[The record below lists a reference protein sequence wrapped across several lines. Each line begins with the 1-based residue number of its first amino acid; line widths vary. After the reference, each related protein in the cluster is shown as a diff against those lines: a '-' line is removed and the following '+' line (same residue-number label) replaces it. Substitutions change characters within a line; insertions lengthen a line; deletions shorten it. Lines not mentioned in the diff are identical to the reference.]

1 MDIKLE
7 FLKDFS
13 LKPVD
18 VVAPQRK
25 KQVVKLPDTAD
36 IRVFSNGRIFPS
48 VSFATANG
56 IEYQNREVLPDG
68 KFIINGNGID
78 IWSSKDWAMTEGLPQ
93 DLLFCAVIAKAEPKV
108 DVWGSTNYEE
118 DNSPKGSVYTQGAAT
133 FGKNSL
139 LDMLADV
146 YGVNWDNTDY
156 VDMKISPEILA
167 VENGVYHIPKK
178 VMSGKHKGEATY
190 VRRTNIVINPI
201 IVEHVE
207 EKKATTA
214 PTKIAEAVPEEAPKL
229 DQEPATAAD
238 TATTDAKATLFAV
251 NDEPI
256 GDAPPKAKDWSKDLG
271 NLGNLNPDAN

>member
-7 FLKDFS
+7 FLKDFN

-36 IRVFSNGRIFPS
+36 IRVFSNGKIFPS

-118 DNSPKGSVYTQGAAT
+118 DNTPKGSVYSQGAAT

-139 LDMLADV
+139 LSMLTDV
-146 YGVNWDNTDY
+146 YGIDWDTTDY
-156 VDMKISPEILA
+156 VDMKISPEVLA

-201 IVEHVE
+201 VVEHVE
-207 EKKATTA
+207 EKKATAA
-214 PTKIAEAVPEEAPKL
+214 PTKIEEAVPEKAPTLEEAP
-229 DQEPATAAD
+229 DD
-238 TATTDAKATLFAV
+238 TATDAKSTLFAV
-251 NDEPI
+251 NDEPT
-256 GDAPPKAKDWSKDLG
+256 DAPTAKDWSKDLG